1 MIDKKIEIDIDGDK
15 KSDIKIDFKTLA
27 MVTGFLISGGMSYQ
41 NLKSEIEIAKELPIY
56 EIQQNNTAI
65 VNQKL
70 EFLQKEIDN
79 LEEQVKD
86 LEKRVFKKWKN

>member
-1 MIDKKIEIDIDGDK
+1 MIDKK
-15 KSDIKIDFKTLA
+15 
-27 MVTGFLISGGMSYQ
+27 
-41 NLKSEIEIAKELPIY
+41 IEIAKELPIY

-86 LEKRVFKKWKN
+86 LEKRVFKK